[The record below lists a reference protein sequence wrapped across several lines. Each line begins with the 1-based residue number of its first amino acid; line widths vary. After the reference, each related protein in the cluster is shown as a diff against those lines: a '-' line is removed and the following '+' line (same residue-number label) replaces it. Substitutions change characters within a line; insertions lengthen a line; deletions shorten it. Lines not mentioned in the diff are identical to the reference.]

1 MGARDMSAYLILLI
15 AFLPVALVIR
25 MLLIKQLKV
34 DVESQEHGVVMIA
47 ASLALAVLIL
57 GFYVLLG
64 VGILDILG
72 IVDGYRFFCHDWHIT
87 EAICR
92 FSQMK

>member
-1 MGARDMSAYLILLI
+1 MSAYLILLI

-25 MLLIKQLKV
+25 MLLIKRFKV
-34 DVESQEHGVVMIA
+34 DVESQEHGMVMIA
-47 ASLALAVLIL
+47 ASLALGVLIL
-57 GFYVLLG
+57 GFYVFFG
-64 VGILDILG
+64 IVILDILG
-72 IVDGYRFFCHDWHIT
+72 LADGHRFFCHDWHIT